1 MKRLIAAALLLLIV
15 GAGCSERDDSAQEE
29 VIHLPSELV
38 SNSASYDGKHVTV
51 RGYVVIGAE
60 SRNIFDSEAGYND
73 AHGACLGLDGPAAA
87 FHNFRRGYTK
97 KISGIFRRK
106 ICGANDV
113 CLFWCSA
120 SGIELDG
127 DGNP

>member
-1 MKRLIAAALLLLIV
+1 MKCLTAVALLLAIV
-15 GAGCSERDDSAQEE
+15 GAGCLSRAATARDE
-29 VIHLPSELV
+29 VTHLPRELV
-38 SNSASYDGKHVTV
+38 ANPGKYDGKHVTL

-73 AHGACLGLDGPAAA
+73 AHGACLGLDGPKAA
-87 FHNFRRGYTK
+87 FHNFHRGYTE

-106 ICGANDV
+106 LCGASDV

-120 SGIELDG
+120 SGIELDKG
-127 DGNP
+127 SSP